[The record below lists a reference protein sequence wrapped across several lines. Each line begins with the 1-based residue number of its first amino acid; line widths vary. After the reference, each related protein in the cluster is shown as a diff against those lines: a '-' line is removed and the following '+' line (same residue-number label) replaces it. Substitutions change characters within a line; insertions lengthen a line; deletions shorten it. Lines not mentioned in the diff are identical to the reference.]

1 VRRRWTH
8 DEAASV
14 FIHYLYRDAGAL
26 AGGNPVGRKREGQLI
41 SAVKQ
46 PCDEAVVRAAPEQ
59 TPCARRAGRWVL
71 AAAIIGSGMTFIDG
85 TVVNVAL
92 PVLQEKLDATVAQT
106 QWVVE
111 SYMLLLAA
119 LILVGGSLGDHYGR
133 RRVFSLGVA
142 LFAAASLWCGLAP
155 DVHQLILARAAQG
168 VGAALLVPGSLALI
182 SATFSREQ
190 RGRAIG
196 TWSGFTSIAA
206 GTGPLLG
213 GWLVESVSWRWIF
226 FINLPLAVVV
236 LVISWWRVPESRDE
250 EASGRLDWPGALLAT
265 TGLGGVVYGLIE
277 AGGRGFSD
285 RVVIA
290 SFAVGAAALA
300 GFVFVEARGP
310 NPMMPLG
317 LFRSRNFS
325 GANLMTLFLYAAL
338 GGAMFFLPFN
348 LIQVQGYTATAA
360 GAALMPFVL
369 TMFLLSR
376 WAGGLVDRYGAKLPL
391 VVGPVV
397 AAVGFLL
404 FTRPGVGG
412 SYWTTFFPAVMVMSL
427 GMATSVAPLTTTVMT
442 SVAERY
448 AGVASG
454 INNAVSR
461 LGSLLAVAALGVV
474 VLGAFNRHLDSR
486 LASLPLPPEAR
497 LQLEGQRGK
506 MAAAEIPNGLD
517 AGKKDELRRALNESF
532 VAGFRLAMRIG
543 AGLALL
549 SALSAWL
556 MIEGK
561 EAARGAREDSSHG
574 AGRGVRGVESA

>member
-1 VRRRWTH
+1 LV
-8 DEAASV
+8 SV
-14 FIHYLYRDAGAL
+14 
-26 AGGNPVGRKREGQLI
+26 
-41 SAVKQ
+41 VKQ
-46 PCDEAVVRAAPEQ
+46 PCDEGVVQAAPDK
-59 TPCARRAGRWVL
+59 TPCSRKAGRWVL

-92 PVLQEKLDATVAQT
+92 PVLQEKLNATVAEA

-119 LILVGGSLGDHYGR
+119 LILVGGSLGDRYGR

-142 LFAAASLWCGLAP
+142 IFALASLWCGLASN
-155 DVHQLILARAAQG
+155 VNQLILARAVQG
-168 VGAALLVPGSLALI
+168 LGAALLVPGSLALI
-182 SATFSREQ
+182 SATFSKEQ

-206 GTGPLLG
+206 GVGPVLG
-213 GWLVESVSWRWIF
+213 GWLVENVSWRWIF
-226 FINLPLAVVV
+226 FINLPLAAAV
-236 LVISWWRVPESRDE
+236 LAISWWRVPESRDE
-250 EASGRLDWPGALLAT
+250 KAGGRLDWPGALLT
-265 TGLGGVVYGLIE
+265 TIGLGVVVYGFIE
-277 AGGRGFSD
+277 SGTLGFSD
-285 RVVIA
+285 RKVIA
-290 SFAVGAAALA
+290 SFAVGAAALV
-300 GFVFVEARGP
+300 GFAFAEARGR

-325 GANLMTLFLYAAL
+325 GANLLTLFLYAAL
-338 GGAMFFLPFN
+338 GGALFFLPFN

-391 VVGPVV
+391 VVGPLV
-397 AAVGFLL
+397 AAIGFAL
-404 FTRPGVGG
+404 FARPGIGG
-412 SYWTTFFPAVMVMSL
+412 SYWTTFFPAVILMSL
-427 GMATSVAPLTTTVMT
+427 GMVTSVAPLTTTVMT
-442 SVAERY
+442 SVEERY

-461 LGSLLAVAALGVV
+461 LASLLAVAALGVV
-474 VLGAFNRHLDSR
+474 VLGAFNSHLDKR
-486 LASLPLPPEAR
+486 LASLQLPTEAR
-497 LQLEGQRGK
+497 QQLDGQRIK
-506 MAAAEIPNGLD
+506 LAATAIPSSLD
-517 AGKKDELRRALNESF
+517 ANTREALRRALDEAF
-532 VAGFRLAMRIG
+532 VAGFRLVMYIS

-561 EAARGAREDSSHG
+561 ETARVAREG
-574 AGRGVRGVESA
+574 

>member
-1 VRRRWTH
+1 VV
-8 DEAASV
+8 S
-14 FIHYLYRDAGAL
+14 I
-26 AGGNPVGRKREGQLI
+26 
-41 SAVKQ
+41 VKQ
-46 PCDEAVVRAAPEQ
+46 PCDEGVIRAAPERA
-59 TPCARRAGRWVL
+59 PCARRAGRWVL
-71 AAAIIGSGMTFIDG
+71 AVAIIGSGITFIDG
-85 TVVNVAL
+85 TVVGVAL
-92 PVLQEKLDATVAQT
+92 PVLQEKLNASVAQA

-111 SYMLLLAA
+111 SYMLFLAA
-119 LILVGGSLGDHYGR
+119 LILVGGSLGDRYGR

-155 DVHQLILARAAQG
+155 DVKHLIIARAAQG

-182 SATFSREQ
+182 SATFSKEQ

-206 GTGPLLG
+206 GVGPVLG
-213 GWLVESVSWRWIF
+213 GWLIESVSWRWIF
-226 FINLPLAVVV
+226 FINLPLAAVV
-236 LVISWWRVPESRDE
+236 LIISWWRVPESRDE
-250 EASGRLDWPGALLAT
+250 KAGGRLDWPGALLAT
-265 TGLGGVVYGLIE
+265 VGLGGVVYGFIE
-277 AGGRGFSD
+277 SGTRGFGD
-285 RVVIA
+285 RVVIV
-290 SFAVGAAALA
+290 SFAVGAAALV
-300 GFVFVEARGP
+300 GFVFAEAWGR

-348 LIQVQGYTATAA
+348 LIQAQGYTATAA

-376 WAGGLVDRYGAKLPL
+376 WAGGLVERYGAKLPL

-397 AAVGFLL
+397 AAGGFAL
-404 FTRPGVGG
+404 FARPGIGG
-412 SYWTTFFPAVMVMSL
+412 SYWTTYFPAVMVMSL

-442 SVAERY
+442 SVEERY

-461 LGSLLAVAALGVV
+461 LAALLAVAALGVV
-474 VLGAFNRHLDSR
+474 VLSAFNRHLNNR
-486 LASLPLPPEAR
+486 LASLPLRPEAR
-497 LQLEGQRGK
+497 LQLEEQRSK
-506 MAAAEIPNGLD
+506 LAAAAIPTGLD
-517 AGKKDELRRALNESF
+517 ASTRDALRRALDESF
-532 VAGFRLAMRIG
+532 VAGFRLTMFIS

-556 MIEGK
+556 MIAGK
-561 EAARGAREDSSHG
+561 KVATAATSRLDGREQSLH
-574 AGRGVRGVESA
+574 RVTTRRP

>member
-1 VRRRWTH
+1 
-8 DEAASV
+8 
-14 FIHYLYRDAGAL
+14 
-26 AGGNPVGRKREGQLI
+26 
-41 SAVKQ
+41 
-46 PCDEAVVRAAPEQ
+46 
-59 TPCARRAGRWVL
+59 VL
-71 AAAIIGSGMTFIDG
+71 AATIIGSGMTFIDG

-92 PVLQEKLDATVAQT
+92 PVLQERLGATVAQA

-119 LILVGGSLGDHYGR
+119 LILVGGSLGDRYGR
-133 RRVFSLGVA
+133 RRVFSVGVA
-142 LFAAASLWCGLAP
+142 LFAAASMWCGLAP
-155 DVHQLILARAAQG
+155 DVHHLIVARAAQG

-206 GTGPLLG
+206 GVGPLLG
-213 GWLVESVSWRWIF
+213 GWLVENVSWRWIF
-226 FINLPLAVVV
+226 YINLPLAAVV

-250 EASGRLDWPGALLAT
+250 QAGGRLDWTGALLAT
-265 TGLGGVVYGLIE
+265 MGLGGVVYGLIE
-277 AGGRGFSD
+277 SGTRGFSD
-285 RVVIA
+285 RVVLA

-300 GFVFVEARGP
+300 GFVLVEARGQ

-325 GANLMTLFLYAAL
+325 GANLLTLFLYSAL
-338 GGAMFFLPFN
+338 GGEMFFLPFN

-369 TMFLLSR
+369 TMFVLSR

-397 AAVGFLL
+397 AAAGFLL
-404 FTRPGVGG
+404 FARPGVGG
-412 SYWTTFFPAVMVMSL
+412 TYWTTFFPAVMLMSL

-454 INNAVSR
+454 VNNAVSR
-461 LGSLLAVAALGVV
+461 LASLLAVAAFGVV
-474 VLGAFNRHLDSR
+474 VLSAFNRHLDQR
-486 LASLPLPPEAR
+486 LASLQLPPEAR
-497 LQLEGQRGK
+497 QQLDAQRNRL
-506 MAAAEIPNGLD
+506 AAAAIPDGLD
-517 AGKKDELRRALNESF
+517 AATRDALRQALDESF
-532 VAGFRLAMRIG
+532 VAGFRLTMRVS

-556 MIEGK
+556 LIEGK
-561 EAARGAREDSSHG
+561 GTARGALADSTRR
-574 AGRGVRGVESA
+574 ARPRT

>member
-1 VRRRWTH
+1 LV
-8 DEAASV
+8 
-14 FIHYLYRDAGAL
+14 
-26 AGGNPVGRKREGQLI
+26 
-41 SAVKQ
+41 SAIKQ
-46 PCDEAVVRAAPEQ
+46 PCDEGVVRAAPDKA
-59 TPCARRAGRWVL
+59 PCARRTGRWVL
-71 AAAIIGSGMTFIDG
+71 AAAITGSGMTFIDG

-92 PVLQEKLDATVAQT
+92 PVLQEKLNASVAQA

-111 SYMLLLAA
+111 SYMLFLAA
-119 LILVGGSLGDHYGR
+119 LILTGGSLGDRYGR

-155 DVHQLILARAAQG
+155 NVNQLIFARATQG
-168 VGAALLVPGSLALI
+168 LGAALLVPGSLALI
-182 SATFSREQ
+182 SATFSKEQ

-206 GTGPLLG
+206 GVGPLLG
-213 GWLVESVSWRWIF
+213 GWLVENVSWRWIF
-226 FINLPLAVVV
+226 FINLPLAAVV
-236 LVISWWRVPESRDE
+236 LVISWRHVPESRDE
-250 EASGRLDWPGALLAT
+250 EAGGRLDWPGALLAT
-265 TGLGGVVYGLIE
+265 VGLGGVVYGFIE
-277 AGGRGFSD
+277 SGTRGFVD

-290 SFAVGAAALA
+290 SFVVGVAALA
-300 GFVFVEARGP
+300 GFVFAEARGQ

-325 GANLMTLFLYAAL
+325 GANLLTLFLYAAL

-348 LIQVQGYTATAA
+348 LIQVQGYSATAA

-391 VVGPVV
+391 VVGPFVT
-397 AAVGFLL
+397 AVGFAL
-404 FTRPGVGG
+404 FARPGIGG
-412 SYWTTFFPAVMVMSL
+412 SYWVNFFPAVMVMSL
-427 GMATSVAPLTTTVMT
+427 GMLVSVVPLTTTVMT

-461 LGSLLAVAALGVV
+461 LAALLAVAVLGVV
-474 VLGAFNRHLDSR
+474 VLSAFNRHLDYR
-486 LASLPLPPEAR
+486 IAASLTLAPEAR
-497 LQLEGQRGK
+497 LQLDAQRTK
-506 MAAAEIPNGLD
+506 LAAAEIPSSLD
-517 AGKKDELRRALNESF
+517 AGTRDALRQALDESF
-532 VAGFRLAMRIG
+532 VAGFRLAMYVC

-561 EAARGAREDSSHG
+561 EAARRE
-574 AGRGVRGVESA
+574 R